1 MSCVIY
7 THMRMHIEIADVI
20 VAEIDAV
27 AGPRCR
33 SAFVRD
39 AVLAAVKRQRR
50 AIRLRA
56 AAGMLRDS
64 QHAWDDDPAA
74 WVSRQRSG
82 DPQREP

>member
-1 MSCVIY
+1 
-7 THMRMHIEIADVI
+7 MRMHIEIDDVI
-20 VAEIDAV
+20 VAEMDAV
-27 AGPRCR
+27 AGPRRR

-39 AVLAAVKRQRR
+39 AVLAAVERQRR

-56 AAGMLRDS
+56 AAGILRDS

-82 DPQREP
+82 DPRRVG